1 MRTKCA
7 MRNSILVCLVLAGG
21 CTATGS
27 ARYSAEVTSPRL
39 VYVSDDVQVIEDHD
53 QAVFFSA
60 SMYWRYDNGV
70 WYRSRYHTRDWVR
83 VSTPP
88 PQIVRIERPQAY
100 VHFRGRAQAKTNQRE
115 MKETQR
121 EHKEAEREQKQEDKR
136 DLKEVV
142 REAKEDKREQK
153 QEDKRDLKEAVR
165 EAKEE
170 KREQKQEDKDDKRDH
185 DKNKK
190 HKR

>member
-7 MRNSILVCLVLAGG
+7 MRNSILLCLVLAGG

-60 SMYWRYDNGV
+60 NMYWRYDNGV

-83 VSTPP
+83 ISTPP

-100 VHFRGRAQAKTNQRE
+100 VRFHGRAQAKTNQRE
-115 MKETQR
+115 MKEAQR

-136 DLKEVV
+136 DMKE
-142 REAKEDKREQK
+142 EK
-153 QEDKRDLKEAVR
+153 R

-170 KREQKQEDKDDKRDH
+170 KREQKQEAKDDKHDH
-185 DKNKK
+185 DKNKNKNKK
-190 HKR
+190 HKK